1 MFHGNQTFVYNGTG
15 VVHIDTDASQT
26 KVKEKGKT
34 GSAYLPKRT
43 TIRQKPHTEL
53 DTIKTGITSEEVK
66 W

>member
-1 MFHGNQTFVYNGTG
+1 MFRGNQTFVYSGTG

-26 KVKEKGKT
+26 KIKEKGNT

-43 TIRQKPHTEL
+43 TEL